1 MTECMRE
8 VRGEEVNTLMS
19 LVASSLMPL
28 CPLLNS
34 GHSYHATWQV
44 RGLIGMLQTYDK
56 RNLSGRMMATVDH
69 ETMLKNIEQ
78 PVLCLC
84 GDSDPLQ
91 KTTMKA
97 ALLLQ
102 NGRYYNLGP
111 AGEDA
116 VDEFPDEYV
125 QQVIDFFRVTNRVTE
140 RSSCASLPSA
150 EMDAARNAKGGRMS
164 ATMSPT
170 TVLDDTSSAATTEI
184 TAPTDSIDK
193 GGEPEAEPSKDRRG
207 SNERSRTK
215 FSFKNLVKGKK

>member
-1 MTECMRE
+1 MS
-8 VRGEEVNTLMS
+8 MS
-19 LVASSLMPL
+19 LVASSLVPL
-28 CPLLNS
+28 CSLLKS
-34 GHSYHATWQV
+34 GQSYHATWQV

-56 RNLSGRMMATVDH
+56 RNLCGRMMATVDH
-69 ETMLKNIEQ
+69 ETMLRSIKQ

-102 NGRYYNLGP
+102 NGKYYNLGP

-125 QQVIDFFRVTNRVTE
+125 QQVVDFFRVTNRVTE
-140 RSSCASLPSA
+140 RSSCAALPSA

-184 TAPTDSIDK
+184 STPTDSIDK
-193 GGEPEAEPSKDRRG
+193 DKDKGEEPEAEPSKDRRG